1 MQASI
6 AGAQPQHNKSLV
18 GGTVSAFRPEK
29 KWTYSH
35 TLGPPPKKKWLDQR
49 STGPPNPNLDRPPP
63 PPPGPGGHPDPQ
75 NRKKVKIGLPE
86 MRLRLFWMICRPMNT
101 PPPLGLPLTLT
112 QKNARNWG
120 FVPPLGGPQMAPV
133 PPIYWPKVAF
143 LGLFT
148 LSFAPFLPP
157 KTTKHSL
164 HPPSPPPPIVP
175 GLAHF

>member
-29 KWTYSH
+29 KWTHSH
-35 TLGPPPKKKWLDQR
+35 SLARPTIDRAPKPQLG
-49 STGPPNPNLDRPPP
+49 PPP

-86 MRLRLFWMICRPMNT
+86 MRLRLFWMIRRPMNT
-101 PPPLGLPLTLT
+101 PPALGLPLTFL

-120 FVPPLGGPQMAPV
+120 FVPPLGGPRMAPV

-148 LSFAPFLPP
+148 LSFPPFLPP

-164 HPPSPPPPIVP
+164 HPPSPQPLIVP